1 MNEQTAVAVREWHAE
16 SEEAVRK
23 GPTKPSLPDN
33 LEPIPDLL
41 VLRCDGTPS
50 IHPGTPEGVGKRL
63 REMTIDRDR
72 IIQMWKA
79 EGKTKTYIPNTGEAR
94 TMKMRA
100 KLQNR
105 VETKHLEV
113 TKRLIQE
120 STKRITDD
128 PNIEW
133 ATIPAMEIV

>member
-1 MNEQTAVAVREWHAE
+1 MNGMEMKKWQADAELVAQNGPPKPLVP
-16 SEEAVRK
+16 EEL
-23 GPTKPSLPDN
+23 G
-33 LEPIPDLL
+33 PIPDLL

-63 REMTIDRDR
+63 REMVIDRDR
-72 IIQMWKA
+72 IIQMWRS
-79 EGKTKTYIPNTGEAR
+79 EGKTKTFIPNTGEAR

-105 VETKHLEV
+105 VETKHAEV
-113 TKRLIQE
+113 TKRLIQTT
-120 STKRITDD
+120 TKRITDD